1 MCTYTFLNIF
11 SFKQIC
17 LAQAQEC
24 ILDKSILDHRK
35 SSIITKVGAQ
45 VVDFYRQAHKK
56 IESSKANLTSWPYEY
71 IYDLTSFV
79 KFKYSYYGSVS
90 RFYMGIANEE
100 ESKWGD
106 SVAYFKKAY
115 ELLQSIANPS
125 QNSSE
130 FLSKE
135 QIKDTTI
142 FAHDVIK
149 GKYDI
154 AVRENEFIYHE
165 KVPTDLEELK
175 GKLF

>member
-1 MCTYTFLNIF
+1 
-11 SFKQIC
+11 
-17 LAQAQEC
+17 
-24 ILDKSILDHRK
+24 
-35 SSIITKVGAQ
+35 
-45 VVDFYRQAHKK
+45 
-56 IESSKANLTSWPYEY
+56 
-71 IYDLTSFV
+71 
-79 KFKYSYYGSVS
+79 
-90 RFYMGIANEE
+90 MGISNEE

-130 FLSKE
+130 FLSKD
-135 QIKDTTI
+135 QIKETTV

-175 GKLF
+175 GKLLKIICNSHNQKPNLSFDNNTLGQKN